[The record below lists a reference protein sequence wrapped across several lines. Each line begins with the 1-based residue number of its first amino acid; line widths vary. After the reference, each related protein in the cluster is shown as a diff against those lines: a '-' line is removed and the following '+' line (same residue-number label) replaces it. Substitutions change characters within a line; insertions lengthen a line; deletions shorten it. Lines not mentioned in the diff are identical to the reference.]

1 MDFTHRDL
9 LVAGCGAASAGALAA
24 TAYSGGAAQSPGSS
38 NAVVIPTAF
47 GAVPNDVRMADRN
60 VRAFNAAAAHAI
72 ESQAVLM
79 VPAGT
84 WFLTAEGRPG
94 DGWNV
99 TPGRNRRCRIIGE
112 GITSIVKRAPANRA
126 GKFAAMVRL
135 WVTDGGES
143 FDIQGLCF
151 DGNEAEFPYDPN
163 DRWAFQQAHSVELA
177 SRSRTIA
184 ARSVLLRDI
193 YLTGAVADG
202 FKIGAQCEELRAQR
216 VRAWGRTRRTRSDIQ
231 FSRLPKLAVLED
243 ILVDAFETEPW
254 HMVSGAMMYLK
265 DVAARTKWD
274 LLGPKGEVEGRLKVI
289 GVNCRLGVAGSRD
302 AAVTLIFHKVD
313 GQFTGGAFATGAP
326 QDPKLSNR
334 LRSSTLR
341 FVGTQFHIGGGSFSS
356 ASPYPLIAHF
366 AGHQDRLEF
375 VDCSFTAEPTPAAGS
390 YIDVAAT
397 AGFANRLSLENCRT
411 DGALDYVVTAASPI
425 SIRASGGALRA
436 RKAIA
441 KLGGALSTR
450 PRIETQ
456 DRSKWTAPDLIVEE

>member
-1 MDFTHRDL
+1 M
-9 LVAGCGAASAGALAA
+9 VAGCGAASAGALAA

-99 TPGRNRRCRIIGE
+99 TPGRNRRCRIMGE
-112 GITSIVKRAPANRA
+112 GITSIIKRAPANSA
-126 GKFAAMVRL
+126 SKFAAMVRL

-163 DRWAFQQAHSVELA
+163 DRWAFQQAHSVELS

-202 FKIGAQCEELRAQR
+202 FKIGAQCAELRARR

-231 FSRLPKLAVLED
+231 FTRLPKLAILDD

-254 HMVSGAMMYLK
+254 RMVSGATMHLQN
-265 DVAARTKWD
+265 VTARARWD
-274 LLGPKGEVEGRLKVI
+274 LLGPRGDAGGRLKVI
-289 GVNCRLGVAGSRD
+289 GVNCRLGVAGSRNPAD
-302 AAVTLIFHKVD
+302 TLVFHKVD
-313 GQFTGGAFATGAP
+313 GQFTGGAFATGVLR
-326 QDPKLSNR
+326 DPKLSNR

-356 ASPYPLIAHF
+356 ASPFPLIAHF
-366 AGHQDRLEF
+366 AGHQDSLEF

-411 DGALDYVVTAASPI
+411 DGALDYVVTAASPL

-441 KLGGALSTR
+441 KLGGALSAR

-456 DRSKWTAPDLIVEE
+456 DRSKWTAPDLVVED